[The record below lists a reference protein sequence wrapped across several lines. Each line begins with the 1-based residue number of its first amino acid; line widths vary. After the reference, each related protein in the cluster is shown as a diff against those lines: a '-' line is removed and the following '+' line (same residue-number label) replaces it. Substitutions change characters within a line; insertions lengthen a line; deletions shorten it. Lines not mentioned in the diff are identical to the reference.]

1 MLAFGADFA
10 KIAEHKDDAEA
21 ADILWQMVMSS
32 KDALINTS
40 WLPNLEKIMEI
51 FSDRIEPH
59 KYKQLLYSLQ
69 TPFQLAP
76 FRNFR
81 KADVTRGAMCLQS
94 FYLIALP

>member
-51 FSDRIEPH
+51 FNGW
-59 KYKQLLYSLQ
+59 
-69 TPFQLAP
+69 F
-76 FRNFR
+76 
-81 KADVTRGAMCLQS
+81 
-94 FYLIALP
+94 